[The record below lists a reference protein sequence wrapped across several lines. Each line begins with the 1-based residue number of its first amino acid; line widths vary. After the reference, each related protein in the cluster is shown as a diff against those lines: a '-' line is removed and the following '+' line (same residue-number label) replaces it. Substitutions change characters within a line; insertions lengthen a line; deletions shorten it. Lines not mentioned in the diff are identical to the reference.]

1 MNQVAIPTPS
11 TALADRLRTTV
22 APQTPGDQA
31 GKVYLRFDFQTG
43 KWTAGK
49 EQADVTDIE
58 ALINTASI
66 GHGWTM
72 WVAGT
77 PKKVMAPFDQPIP
90 PAMPPEGQ
98 VFPQEA
104 RVLSGAFI
112 DEDGGEFIYETN
124 SLGGRNGVDSII
136 KQVIVRAQ
144 QGQET
149 FLYPVVLLTSS
160 SYTHKTHGRL
170 IHTPVFQVIDWAD
183 INGVRE
189 GQAMLSVDDA
199 GDDDDA
205 DLQEAQ
211 DAAMNRRRRRT
222 V

>member
-43 KWTAGK
+43 KWTCGK
-49 EQADVTDIE
+49 EQHDVTDVE

-90 PAMPPEGQ
+90 QAMPPEGQ

-124 SLGGRNGVDSII
+124 SLGGRNGVDAII
-136 KQVIVRAQ
+136 KQVIIRAQ

-160 SYTHKTHGRL
+160 SYTHKTHGRI
-170 IHTPVFQVIDWAD
+170 IHTPVFSVVDWAD

-189 GQAMLSVDDA
+189 GQAMLSVDDSDESA
-199 GDDDDA
+199 E
-205 DLQEAQ
+205 DLGQAQ
-211 DAAMNRRRRRT
+211 DEALSRRRRRT
-222 V
+222 A